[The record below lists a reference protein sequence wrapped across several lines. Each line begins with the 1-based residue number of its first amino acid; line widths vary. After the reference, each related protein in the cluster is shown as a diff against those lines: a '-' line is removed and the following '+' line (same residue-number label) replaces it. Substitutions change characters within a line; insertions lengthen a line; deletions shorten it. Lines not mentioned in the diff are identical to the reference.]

1 MNKNTL
7 KYLEKAVLM
16 TSMIF
21 ISAFSCVEDQNII
34 GDGCIDPSLIKQT
47 YACYDIYLPVCGC
60 DGKTYS
66 NDCEARSK
74 GVTKFTEGA
83 CQ

>member
-1 MNKNTL
+1 MENNHL
-7 KYLEKAVLM
+7 KYLEKTFLLV
-16 TSMIF
+16 SIVF
-21 ISAFSCVEDQNII
+21 ISAFSCIRDTDIP
-34 GDGCIDPSLIKQT
+34 GDGCIDPSLIKKN

-74 GVTKFTEGA
+74 GVTKFTQGA